1 MVVLKLYHGTSSE
14 QMKQSIINNGFKI
27 CTDGNYGNGIY
38 LTSHFELAMDYTYN
52 DEDRKKHEELVI
64 PVKINNRDIK
74 ILQYK
79 TLANRLGKKCE
90 KNPDFET
97 ALEMPEVEEYARDNG
112 IRVLMIQY
120 NYYDEVVVYDPGVI
134 REIG

>member
-1 MVVLKLYHGTSSE
+1 
-14 QMKQSIINNGFKI
+14 MKQSIINNGFKI